1 MARASPASHAALIKA
16 QQRARKAAP
25 QGALGSP
32 GMGSSRGELPRWHRG
47 ICPDPGLCM
56 MGRARIGI
64 WDSQGKGRAVS
75 PTFGGGGGRSLQG
88 RALWERPQGQGQL
101 ALSAHQPSLPDAACA
116 SHPCAWPLDTSLQ
129 PKGCP
134 LSPHHSRCV
143 CTCSSHK
150 PSPWWQDGDGDGEH
164 PQSPSLEGKKE
175 SCGGGKIPPY
185 EAGTLPATPSRAVA
199 PLHRDGGAS
208 TEHLRG
214 GWLPLGG
221 GWGGSCPHQSLHPSW
236 EVQAGPWGGRGCAP

>member
-32 GMGSSRGELPRWHRG
+32 GMGSSRAQGRTATVAPRDLSRRRAVHGGETPNRDL
-47 ICPDPGLCM
+47 GLT
-56 MGRARIGI
+56 
-64 WDSQGKGRAVS
+64 GKGKDSVS
-75 PTFGGGGGRSLQG
+75 HLWRWWRQVPARQG
-88 RALWERPQGQGQL
+88 SGTALGQGQL

-116 SHPCAWPLDTSLQ
+116 SHPCAWPLNTSLQ

-134 LSPHHSRCV
+134 LSPHHCHCA

-150 PSPWWQDGDGDGEH
+150 PSPWWQDGDGDSDGEH

-175 SCGGGKIPPY
+175 SCGGGKIPPC
-185 EAGTLPATPSRAVA
+185 EAGTLPATPGRAVA
-199 PLHRDGGAS
+199 PLRRDGSAS
-208 TEHLRG
+208 TEHL
-214 GWLPLGG
+214 
-221 GWGGSCPHQSLHPSW
+221 
-236 EVQAGPWGGRGCAP
+236 